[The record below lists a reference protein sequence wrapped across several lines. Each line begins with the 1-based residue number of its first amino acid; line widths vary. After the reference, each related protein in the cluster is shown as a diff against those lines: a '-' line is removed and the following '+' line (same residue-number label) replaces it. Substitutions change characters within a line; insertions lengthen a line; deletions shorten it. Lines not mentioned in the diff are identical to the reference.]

1 MAAMIVNNL
10 HSSLFFS
17 FDLVFGRKLHF
28 IALLRKFSRPSGDP
42 PRCAGHT
49 KCDYEAEAASFQP

>member
-1 MAAMIVNNL
+1 MAAMIVNSQ

-28 IALLRKFSRPSGDP
+28 IALLRKFSRPSDDP
-42 PRCAGHT
+42 PRCAGQH
-49 KCDYEAEAASFQP
+49 KM